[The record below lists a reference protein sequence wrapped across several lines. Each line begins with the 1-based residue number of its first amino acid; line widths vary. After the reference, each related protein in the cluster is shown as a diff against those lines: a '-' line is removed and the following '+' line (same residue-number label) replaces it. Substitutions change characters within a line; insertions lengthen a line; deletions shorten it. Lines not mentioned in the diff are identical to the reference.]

1 MYQKISIAIVLL
13 LIVWIIGSYVAIR
26 DLEEPKYTV
35 LEKRNGYEIRQY
47 ESYIIAETEVPEGYQ
62 EGLSSG
68 FRVIA
73 DYIFGN
79 NTTKSSIA
87 MTAPVLESTPTAGDM
102 SDANTGANTSEQIA
116 MTVPVINT
124 VDSTSN
130 NTVRRTVSFVL
141 PSKYTLET
149 LPKPNNTAV
158 TLREV
163 PGRKVAARR
172 FTWYATESRIASQ
185 KKRLME
191 KLSADGVVTVGVSQV
206 AQYNPPISFPLTRRN
221 EILVQILITE
231 KSVATSTETVE
242 GENSATNDGAI
253 SAKTG
258 TYEAYSAD
266 KVARAETGDVVIFFH
281 ASWCPS
287 CRSLSSNIEK
297 NAASIPSTL
306 TILKASYDSEKEL
319 KKKYGVTSQHTL
331 VQVDASGTMIKKW
344 SGGGTLQ
351 SVISQLQ

>member
-1 MYQKISIAIVLL
+1 MNMRMYQKISIAIVLL

-26 DLEEPKYTV
+26 NLEEPKYTV

-47 ESYIIAETEVPEGYQ
+47 ESYIIAETEVPAGYQ

-87 MTAPVLESTPTAGDM
+87 MTAPVLES
-102 SDANTGANTSEQIA
+102 EQIA

-124 VDSTSN
+124 VDSTSD

-191 KLSADGVVTVGVSQV
+191 KLSADGVVTVDVSQV

-221 EILVQILITE
+221 EILVQI
-231 KSVATSTETVE
+231 K
-242 GENSATNDGAI
+242 
-253 SAKTG
+253 
-258 TYEAYSAD
+258 
-266 KVARAETGDVVIFFH
+266 
-281 ASWCPS
+281 
-287 CRSLSSNIEK
+287 
-297 NAASIPSTL
+297 
-306 TILKASYDSEKEL
+306 
-319 KKKYGVTSQHTL
+319 
-331 VQVDASGTMIKKW
+331 
-344 SGGGTLQ
+344 
-351 SVISQLQ
+351 

>member
-1 MYQKISIAIVLL
+1 MYQKISIAIVVL

-26 DLEEPKYTV
+26 NLEEPKYIV
-35 LEKRNGYEIRQY
+35 LEKRDGYEIRQY
-47 ESYIIAETEVPEGYQ
+47 EPYIIAETEVPEGYQ
-62 EGLSSG
+62 EGLNSG

-87 MTAPVLESTPTAGDM
+87 MTAPVLESQ
-102 SDANTGANTSEQIA
+102 QIA

-124 VDSTSN
+124 IDGTSN

-149 LPKPNNTAV
+149 LPKPNNSAV

-191 KLSADGVVTVGVSQV
+191 KLSADGVVTVDVSQV

-221 EILVQILITE
+221 EILVQIASTE
-231 KSVATSTETVE
+231 KIVSTSTEKVV
-242 GENSATNDGAI
+242 GENATTSDKAIVASA
-253 SAKTG
+253 G
-258 TYEAYSAD
+258 TYEAYGAD

-287 CRSLSSNIEK
+287 CRSLSSNLEK
-297 NAASIPSTL
+297 NSTSIPSTL

-319 KKKYGVTSQHTL
+319 KKKYGVTTQHTL
-331 VQVDASGTMIKKW
+331 VQVDANGTMIKKW
-344 SGGGTLQ
+344 SGGSTLQ
-351 SVISQLQ
+351 SIITQLQ